1 MSIKINDDMIN
12 KSDIDSLTTSE
23 INFKVGAYFA
33 ILTNLKIRIN
43 LRTRNARKSKLKKLR
58 KNGRIASK
66 SIILPVLKINFF
78 LDTDPS

>member
-1 MSIKINDDMIN
+1 MNDDMIN
-12 KSDIDSLTTSE
+12 KSDIDSLITSE
-23 INFKVGAYFA
+23 INFNVGAYFA

-66 SIILPVLKINFF
+66 SIILPVFKINFF
-78 LDTDPS
+78 LETDPS